1 MPDLTLQHP
10 AHQKLWSFSRA
21 SRQHYSPKSLF
32 SYPQLRKLKKETW
45 LIWHSNLQIP
55 RSHDLSSALHM
66 PWSPCQNESKNVDTF
81 SRPGGLHWKNTNSC
95 SFDPSIWHLWTF
107 FLSYCN
113 GLSSTV
119 QEVSCVSCANFTSS
133 FKSTTL
139 PKFCAS
145 SLLCYL
151 NISGKDH
158 IMNFAKM
165 SDSKNSIWAARP
177 ISVFKFL
184 P

>member
-1 MPDLTLQHP
+1 MYKFQGPMICLVLCIC
-10 AHQKLWSFSRA
+10 L
-21 SRQHYSPKSLF
+21 
-32 SYPQLRKLKKETW
+32 
-45 LIWHSNLQIP
+45 
-55 RSHDLSSALHM
+55 DLSAKMKVKMWTCLRGIEYTIFIPLRGS
-66 PWSPCQNESKNVDTF
+66 
-81 SRPGGLHWKNTNSC
+81 HWKNTNSC

-113 GLSSTV
+113 VLSSTV
-119 QEVSCVSCANFTSS
+119 QEVSCVSCANFTGSL
-133 FKSTTL
+133 KSTIL